1 MKKSLPAL
9 AVLGAFASLA
19 HAQSSVTLY
28 GIIDEA
34 VVFQSNAKITAA
46 TATTAGVGG
55 RKFSL
60 DSNTGL
66 SGSRWGLK
74 GAEDLGGG
82 LQAIFN
88 VESGMNINTGGLNQG
103 GLEFGRQAYVGLSSK
118 TYGSITLGR
127 QYDATPEFIGPMI
140 FADQLGGVSSALP
153 GDLNNA
159 NNTQRINNAI
169 KYTSP
174 SFNGLVFGGLYS
186 LGGISGEVARNQIY
200 SFGAGY
206 ANGPVTLGAAFLKAK
221 QPNTSFFSNGALGSG
236 SLAAGGQS
244 ITTGN
249 NPVYGG
255 YVNANS
261 YQTAAAGGAYAIG
274 PAHFAIVYSNT
285 KFQDLQSGL
294 SGLTTSTTG
303 PQGTAVFNAVEL
315 NFVWHFTPAFQAGG
329 AYSYTRASS
338 VQLGKTKTSGGAD
351 YNQFTLSTDY
361 ALSKRT
367 DVYLEGIYQTA
378 SGVDSTGGVAVAS
391 INLTSPSSNNHEAL
405 VRAGVRV
412 KF

>member
-28 GIIDEA
+28 GLIDEA

-55 RKFSL
+55 RKFFL

-82 LQAIFN
+82 LQAVFN
-88 VESGMNINTGGLNQG
+88 LESGMNINTGGLNQG

-118 TYGSITLGR
+118 TYGAITLGR

-140 FADQLGGVSSALP
+140 FADQIGGVSSALP

-174 SFNGLVFGGLYS
+174 SFNGLVLGGLYS
-186 LGGISGEVARNQIY
+186 LGGISGEAARDQIY

-206 ANGPVTLGAAFLKAK
+206 TNGPVTLGAAFLKAN

-236 SLAAGGQS
+236 VTRGRRPEHHHGQ
-244 ITTGN
+244 
-249 NPVYGG
+249 
-255 YVNANS
+255 
-261 YQTAAAGGAYAIG
+261 
-274 PAHFAIVYSNT
+274 
-285 KFQDLQSGL
+285 
-294 SGLTTSTTG
+294 
-303 PQGTAVFNAVEL
+303 
-315 NFVWHFTPAFQAGG
+315 
-329 AYSYTRASS
+329 
-338 VQLGKTKTSGGAD
+338 
-351 YNQFTLSTDY
+351 
-361 ALSKRT
+361 
-367 DVYLEGIYQTA
+367 
-378 SGVDSTGGVAVAS
+378 
-391 INLTSPSSNNHEAL
+391 
-405 VRAGVRV
+405 
-412 KF
+412 